1 MSLLG
6 IDVRFL
12 TAFGDDDYA
21 RRIEASCA
29 GLGIDVSNARKVAG
43 ARTGTYLYLEGPDGD
58 MALAVNDMAICEQIT
73 PQYLSRN
80 LTILNNAQVVVVDA
94 NIPEESIRYL
104 CEHCT
109 SPIFCD
115 PVSVAKAGKVKPYI
129 GMMNTL
135 KPNRMEAELIA
146 GIKINNEEDLKKAA
160 EIMLEETE
168 HMIRSTRNL
177 FYALAVH
184 GKMKNEGVDTAALTF
199 ALTVHSLI
207 DYQLDKMTAGK
218 AEQLRDSDT
227 LYTKELMEFVR
238 WFSVQVGGE
247 EHE

>member
-1 MSLLG
+1 MERKEEIILAALELASENGLQSVSMNQIAEKIRIKAPSLYNHFKSKDE
-6 IDVRFL
+6 IVRAMYSYLREQAQQNRSFGFADPD
-12 TAFGDDDYA
+12 AF
-21 RRIEASCA
+21 ASKS
-29 GLGIDVSNARKVAG
+29 L
-43 ARTGTYLYLEGPDGD
+43 
-58 MALAVNDMAICEQIT
+58 EQILSESLAS
-73 PQYLSRN
+73 YL
-80 LTILNNAQVVVVDA
+80 
-94 NIPEESIRYL
+94 
-104 CEHCT
+104 
-109 SPIFCD
+109 
-115 PVSVAKAGKVKPYI
+115 
-129 GMMNTL
+129 GMIADQNMMRFFRVLYSERSMNPL
-135 KPNRMEAELIA
+135 
-146 GIKINNEEDLKKAA
+146 AA

>member
-1 MSLLG
+1 MDRKEEIILAALELASENGLQSVSMNQIAEKIRIKAPSLYNHFKSKDE
-6 IDVRFL
+6 IVRAMYSYLREQAQQNRSFGFADPD
-12 TAFGDDDYA
+12 AF
-21 RRIEASCA
+21 ASKS
-29 GLGIDVSNARKVAG
+29 L
-43 ARTGTYLYLEGPDGD
+43 
-58 MALAVNDMAICEQIT
+58 EQILT
-73 PQYLSRN
+73 ESLASYL
-80 LTILNNAQVVVVDA
+80 
-94 NIPEESIRYL
+94 
-104 CEHCT
+104 
-109 SPIFCD
+109 
-115 PVSVAKAGKVKPYI
+115 
-129 GMMNTL
+129 GMIADQNMMRFFRVLYSERSMNPL
-135 KPNRMEAELIA
+135 
-146 GIKINNEEDLKKAA
+146 AA

>member
-1 MSLLG
+1 MNQIAEKIRIKAPSLYNHFKSKDEIVRAMYSYLREQAQQNRSFG
-6 IDVRFL
+6 FADPDVF
-12 TAFGDDDYA
+12 
-21 RRIEASCA
+21 ASKS
-29 GLGIDVSNARKVAG
+29 L
-43 ARTGTYLYLEGPDGD
+43 
-58 MALAVNDMAICEQIT
+58 EQILT
-73 PQYLSRN
+73 ESLASYLSMIADQN
-80 LTILNNAQVVVVDA
+80 
-94 NIPEESIRYL
+94 
-104 CEHCT
+104 
-109 SPIFCD
+109 
-115 PVSVAKAGKVKPYI
+115 
-129 GMMNTL
+129 MMRFFRVLYSERSMNPL
-135 KPNRMEAELIA
+135 
-146 GIKINNEEDLKKAA
+146 AA